1 MEKIEKRGGLCDLDT
16 LDREEGQVLDDVD
29 YVEQLVIKWLE
40 EISFDKQVNADWE
53 LNKGISLFTG
63 EHTLVISVVPEG

>member
-1 MEKIEKRGGLCDLDT
+1 MKKIEKRGGLCDLDT

-40 EISFDKQVNADWE
+40 ETSFDKQVNADWE
-53 LNKGISLFTG
+53 LNKDISLFTG